1 MNEHSAKYAKVKGYF
16 DRGLWNEVMVR
27 NAAKNPKAAPW
38 ITEEEA
44 EEIISGGAGAAAGG
58 AVG

>member
-1 MNEHSAKYAKVKGYF
+1 MKEHSPKFEKVKGYF

-27 NAAKNPKAAPW
+27 NATKNPKAAPW

-44 EEIISGGAGAAAGG
+44 EEIITGGAVAAGG
-58 AVG
+58 AVE